1 MTMMYIDLLKNCPA
15 TIPRLAQ
22 IWHQTLGSI
31 WSPDVPI
38 ARVGQNYQN
47 HLHENNLPLT
57 FVAFQDNKPVG
68 MCSLREND
76 GIRPDLKPW
85 LGSLVVDPDY
95 QKQGIARQLMRA
107 TKQKALELGFETL
120 FLFAFDP
127 TIPDYYARLGWQK
140 IGMDV
145 FRGHSVTVMQTDLIL
160 NHNPGDK

>member
-1 MTMMYIDLLKNCPA
+1 MISIELLKNHPD
-15 TIPRLAQ
+15 TIPRLVQ

-31 WSPDVPI
+31 WSPDVPLV
-38 ARVGQNYQN
+38 RVEQNYQN
-47 HLHENNLPLT
+47 HLHESDLPLT

-95 QKQGIARQLMRA
+95 QKRGIARQLMQA
-107 TKQKALELGFETL
+107 IKQKALDLGFETL

-145 FRGHSVTVMQTDLIL
+145 FRGHSVTVMQTDLVL
-160 NHNPGDK
+160 NPNPGDE